1 MVQWPGFLH
10 LQNLESAQKKKDF
23 KTQNDRQI
31 GTNVYD
37 MYPLVYKSDKF
48 GWIIMRGGADGQP
61 FFQNRQ
67 TDRRQT
73 DRPKDMAG

>member
-1 MVQWPGFLH
+1 
-10 LQNLESAQKKKDF
+10 
-23 KTQNDRQI
+23 
-31 GTNVYD
+31 